1 MATMMTTMTR
11 MTRTRTTTKR
21 TTATIATAPTVTA
34 VTATHEIQ
42 VAVET
47 SEDRRNRNET
57 GWSPT
62 LPAHNASSLL
72 FLVESW
78 NTEVAREHC
87 TAETARPDR
96 SQGFGDIASI
106 TLDLLNSMRIS
117 RFNFNGK
124 MRLPFSAR

>member
-1 MATMMTTMTR
+1 VTT
-11 MTRTRTTTKR
+11 
-21 TTATIATAPTVTA
+21 
-34 VTATHEIQ
+34 THEIQ

-62 LPAHNASSLL
+62 LLAHNASSLL

-87 TAETARPDR
+87 TAETAQPDR
-96 SQGFGDIASI
+96 SRGFEDIPSI
-106 TLDLLNSMRIS
+106 TLNLHN
-117 RFNFNGK
+117 NGKFTIQPHSEK
-124 MRLPFSAR
+124 MRLLFIIAE

>member
-1 MATMMTTMTR
+1 MTT
-11 MTRTRTTTKR
+11 TTT
-21 TTATIATAPTVTA
+21 A
-34 VTATHEIQ
+34 ATHEIQ

-57 GWSPT
+57 GWLPT

-96 SQGFGDIASI
+96 SRGFRDDLSI
-106 TLDLLNSMRIS
+106 TLDLHNSM
-117 RFNFNGK
+117 NFTIQLHSGK

>member
-1 MATMMTTMTR
+1 MAI
-11 MTRTRTTTKR
+11 
-21 TTATIATAPTVTA
+21 AATAPTA
-34 VTATHEIQ
+34 VTTTHEIQ

-62 LPAHNASSLL
+62 LLAHNASSLL

-87 TAETARPDR
+87 TAETAQPDR
-96 SQGFGDIASI
+96 SRGFEDIPSI
-106 TLDLLNSMRIS
+106 TLNLHN
-117 RFNFNGK
+117 NGKFTIQPHSEK
-124 MRLPFSAR
+124 MRLLFIIAE

>member
-1 MATMMTTMTR
+1 MRMATMTTTLTR
-11 MTRTRTTTKR
+11 MTTATTTPTTTMIT
-21 TTATIATAPTVTA
+21 TTATTATVATTPTA
-34 VTATHEIQ
+34 VTTTYEIQ

-78 NTEVAREHC
+78 NTEVAREHY

-96 SQGFGDIASI
+96 S
-106 TLDLLNSMRIS
+106 T
-117 RFNFNGK
+117 
-124 MRLPFSAR
+124 RLRGHPVDHG